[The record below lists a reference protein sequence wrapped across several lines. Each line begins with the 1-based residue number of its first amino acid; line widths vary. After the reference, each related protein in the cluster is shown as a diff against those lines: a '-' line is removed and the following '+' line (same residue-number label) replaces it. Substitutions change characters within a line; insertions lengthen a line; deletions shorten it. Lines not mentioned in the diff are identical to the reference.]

1 MKIRRRLSQKEAEYL
16 GLELIKHEK
25 EGNPRY
31 LLTVEQFYKLKK
43 LRNEKVG
50 IDELKVVSETISNNY
65 KKPFVLSAWND
76 KGYMMDIDEYCRHYK
91 LPKQDIQSY
100 KLVSHTGTPFY
111 NIVFKENTLE
121 KEIDYGFLESLAKKH
136 ISPIIRKSPK
146 LKITKYF
153 DRAIFTDV
161 HIGMTPNKSGYS
173 LYGGEWNK
181 EELLKHSDLFCE
193 YIEENG
199 MGNELILDD
208 LGDLLDGWNGET
220 VRKGHELPQNMDNQE
235 MFDVALEFKIG
246 MIDKLIGS
254 YDKITVN
261 NICEDNHSGAF
272 GYVLNS
278 AFKRFI
284 EERYSNVT
292 VVNHRKFINH
302 YYVGDH
308 CFVIS
313 HGKDS
318 HALKFGFKPQLDAKQ
333 SEKIDQYL
341 KQNDIYRNA
350 KFIEFSKGDSHQMLF
365 DYCTSDDF
373 DYFNYP
379 AFCPSSEWVHTNF
392 KKGRSGFVLQN
403 VAYDENIK
411 EIKPYFF
418 NC

>member
-1 MKIRRRLSQKEAEYL
+1 
-16 GLELIKHEK
+16 
-25 EGNPRY
+25 
-31 LLTVEQFYKLKK
+31 
-43 LRNEKVG
+43 
-50 IDELKVVSETISNNY
+50 
-65 KKPFVLSAWND
+65 
-76 KGYMMDIDEYCRHYK
+76 MDIDQYCQHYK

-121 KEIDYGFLESLAKKH
+121 KEIDYDFLESLAKKH

-181 EELLKHSDLFCE
+181 EQLLKQSDLFCE
-193 YIEENG
+193 YLIDNS
-199 MGNELILDD
+199 MGNVLILDD

-246 MIDKLIGS
+246 MIDKLIRH

-284 EERYSNVT
+284 EERYSNVI

-302 YYVGDH
+302 YYVGEH

-318 HALKFGFKPQLDAKQ
+318 HALKFGFKPQLDPKQ

-403 VAYDENIK
+403 VSYDENIK